1 MIENIKNEIETFL
14 NNSIEHQ
21 NKYINYILY
30 DPNNNNTYTLA
41 SDNYD
46 GAIEFTPYTKNES
59 GGYIQ
64 VPEWEY
70 NFDYYIL
77 CYLEEGL
84 KIGYMIDEVHYGI
97 WNSIY
102 ELYPNDIEY
111 KNGVQAYLKYCVDN
125 GITKEYLDKKFGYDT
140 PNIMKYYEKKI

>member
-102 ELYPNDIEY
+102 ELYQNDI
-111 KNGVQAYLKYCVDN
+111 
-125 GITKEYLDKKFGYDT
+125 
-140 PNIMKYYEKKI
+140 